1 MIGFA
6 PPRQRHSNLAMT
18 QIRFSAF
25 VFAVLLTTAIARAGD
40 SAEPKRIEPV
50 STAPTAITIASQGQV
65 QATPDMWFYQQEL
78 ARYNEPN
85 SKALVRAAAQEKAA
99 QRRARIAAMQWYG
112 YSNSR
117 PTAGIDPVNGPISPQ
132 WVGNGYN
139 SYYWVQPSIW
149 VLPGMARG
157 Y

>member
-1 MIGFA
+1 MRI
-6 PPRQRHSNLAMT
+6 T
-18 QIRFSAF
+18 KFSAF
-25 VFAVLLTTAIARAGD
+25 VLATLIAATIARAD
-40 SAEPKRIEPV
+40 DPEPNRIQPAGL
-50 STAPTAITIASQGQV
+50 SPTAPQPSVTIASPGQV
-65 QATPDMWFYQQEL
+65 QATPEMWFYQQEL
-78 ARYNEPN
+78 ARYNNPN
-85 SKALVRAAAQEKAA
+85 PKALVRAAEQQKAD

-117 PTAGIDPVNGPISPQ
+117 PTAGIDPVNGPLSPQ

-149 VLPGMARG
+149 VLPGMAHG

>member
-1 MIGFA
+1 MSQA
-6 PPRQRHSNLAMT
+6 KLA
-18 QIRFSAF
+18 
-25 VFAVLLTTAIARAGD
+25 AVALAALLVASIARAD
-40 SAEPKRIEPV
+40 DPEPNRIHPAA
-50 STAPTAITIASQGQV
+50 SLTPATPTAPQTSVTIASPGQV

-78 ARYNEPN
+78 ARYNNPN
-85 SKALVRAAAQEKAA
+85 PKALVRAAAEEKSA

-117 PTAGIDPVNGPISPQ
+117 PTSGIDPVNGPISPQ